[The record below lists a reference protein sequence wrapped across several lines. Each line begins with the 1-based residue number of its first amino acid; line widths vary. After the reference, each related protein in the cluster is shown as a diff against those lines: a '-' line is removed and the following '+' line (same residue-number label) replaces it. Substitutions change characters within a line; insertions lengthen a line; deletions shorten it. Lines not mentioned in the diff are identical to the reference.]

1 MRTGGGETQWE
12 LNPNDNTHPSF
23 WVSAF
28 ELLYSHPNLVNPFCF
43 PPPPSLLPLALEN
56 TAMPP
61 AKVSRCTS
69 PNNRSGAP
77 APRRPPAAGR
87 TPSPVLRLPRTR
99 PCSLGSVA
107 PRGPD
112 AAVRAPGDTRALMWA
127 LGPVSGTRGEI
138 ASRQCCALA
147 PAARVALLFLS
158 GLQFAADIGERWAGR
173 TAGGWGWREVGRGS
187 GRKKSLSGQLSRVG
201 WGVEG
206 GGELQRLA
214 SPNPRG
220 RRECVRA

>member
-1 MRTGGGETQWE
+1 MGVRTGGGETQWE

-158 GLQFAADIGERWAGR
+158 GLQFAADIGSAGL
-173 TAGGWGWREVGRGS
+173 AG
-187 GRKKSLSGQLSRVG
+187 LL
-201 WGVEG
+201 G
-206 GGELQRLA
+206 GGGGGKLDADQA
-214 SPNPRG
+214 GKKVCQGS
-220 RRECVRA
+220 